1 MPNFYNVANLRSKTR
16 NLRGK
21 IVGNSGLAAGVGGGP
36 DETSAE
42 VPDRVMTAVGM
53 SRSRAASRCK
63 IRVSYLLLVF
73 PGVEKGFY
81 QNSNDIHTG
90 PGPAF
95 VLPPPAQ
102 WSWPSRN
109 RG

>member
-1 MPNFYNVANLRSKTR
+1 MPNFYNVANLGSKTR

-63 IRVSYLLLVF
+63 IRVSYLLLGF
-73 PGVEKGFY
+73 SGVEKGFY

-90 PGPAF
+90 PGLA
-95 VLPPPAQ
+95 L
-102 WSWPSRN
+102 
-109 RG
+109 